1 MDIIILAGGLGTRL
15 KSVVN
20 EVPKVMAPVEG
31 KPFLEYTLEYLN
43 KFDINNVILA
53 VGYKYEMIQN
63 YFKDKYKK
71 LNIKYSIETEPLGTG
86 GAIKKAMN
94 YSNEEDIIVIN
105 GDIII
110 KINYN
115 DFYLKHKNKKENNM
129 NNMIAVKKMKDFSRY
144 GIVELDE
151 NNYVSNFKEKQYT
164 KEGYINVGAYIL
176 NIDSF
181 KNIKENVFSIEKDY
195 FEKIVDKNKILSYQY
210 DDIFLDIGIPEDY
223 NKAKDYLYKLE
234 L

>member
-15 KSVVN
+15 KNVVN

-53 VGYKYEMIQN
+53 VGYKHELIKK

-115 DFYLKHKNKKENNM
+115 DFYLEHKNKKENNM
-129 NNMIAVKKMKDFSRY
+129 IAVKKMQDFSRY
-144 GIVELDE
+144 GIIELDKDD
-151 NNYVSNFKEKQYT
+151 YV
-164 KEGYINVGAYIL
+164 
-176 NIDSF
+176 
-181 KNIKENVFSIEKDY
+181 
-195 FEKIVDKNKILSYQY
+195 
-210 DDIFLDIGIPEDY
+210 
-223 NKAKDYLYKLE
+223 YL
-234 L
+234 

>member
-15 KSVVN
+15 KNVVN

-53 VGYKYEMIQN
+53 VGYKHELIKK

-115 DFYLKHKNKKENNM
+115 DFYLEHKNKKENNM
-129 NNMIAVKKMKDFSRY
+129 IAVKKMQDFSRY
-144 GIVELDE
+144 GIIELDKDD
-151 NNYVSNFKEKQYT
+151 YVSSFKEKQYT

-176 NIDSF
+176 NINNF
-181 KNIKENVFSIEKDY
+181 KKIKEDVFSIEKDY
-195 FEKIVDKNKILSYQY
+195 FEKIVDKNKILSYLY

>member
-15 KSVVN
+15 KNVVN

>member
-53 VGYKYEMIQN
+53 VGYKHELIKK